1 MDDIKVYRGADLTMP
16 TAVAISGT
24 GVVNNKLTLI
34 EKDSTNSPPPSLRT
48 TP

>member
-24 GVVNNKLTLI
+24 GGG
-34 EKDSTNSPPPSLRT
+34 EQAHPD
-48 TP
+48 